1 MSNRWASDILKE
13 YIMKADAVLFDLDGT
28 LLNTLHGIAT
38 AANAV
43 LAEHDFPTHDIEEY
57 NIFVGDG
64 LRKLIERILPP
75 NSSED
80 TIDICV
86 EMFNKE
92 YAARCYDG
100 TVPYDGIMTMLDE
113 LVELDIPV
121 GILSNKPH
129 AFACEMVEYY
139 FSHIP
144 FAYVAGQQEGV
155 APKPDSEGVTLALE
169 ALNVMAENVLFVG
182 DTSVD
187 METAENSDMVAA
199 GVSWGFRPVEEL
211 LSYGAKIIIERPQ
224 EIVDY
229 VTS

>member
-1 MSNRWASDILKE
+1 
-13 YIMKADAVLFDLDGT
+13 MKADAVLFDLDGT
-28 LLNTLHGIAT
+28 LLNTLQGLAT
-38 AANAV
+38 AGNAV
-43 LAEHDFPTHDIEEY
+43 LAERGFPTHDIEDY

-64 LRKLIERILPP
+64 LRTLIERIVPQE
-75 NSSED
+75 SSEGEV
-80 TIDICV
+80 DICV
-86 EMFNKE
+86 AMFKEE
-92 YAARCYDG
+92 YASCCYDG
-100 TVPYDGIMTMLDE
+100 TAPYDGIMDMLE
-113 LVELDIPV
+113 EFVELEIPI

-129 AFACEMVEYY
+129 VFTCEMVDYY

-155 APKPDSEGVTLALE
+155 APKPDPEGVVLALE
-169 ALNVMAENVLFVG
+169 ALDVMAENVLFVG

-211 LSYGAKIIIERPQ
+211 LRYGANTIIERPQ

>member
-1 MSNRWASDILKE
+1 
-13 YIMKADAVLFDLDGT
+13 MKADAILFDLDGT
-28 LLNTLHGIAT
+28 LLDTLQGIAT

-43 LAEHDFPTHDIEEY
+43 LAENDFPTHDIEEY
-57 NIFVGDG
+57 NIFIGDG
-64 LRKLIERILPP
+64 LRTLVERIVPQ
-75 NSSED
+75 D
-80 TIDICV
+80 TNESVIESCV
-86 EMFNKE
+86 EMFREE
-92 YAARCYDG
+92 YAQCCYDG
-100 TVPYDGIMTMLDE
+100 AAPYDGILDMLDA
-113 LVELDIPV
+113 LVELDIPI

-129 AFACEMVEYY
+129 AFTCEMVDYY
-139 FSHIP
+139 FGHIP

-155 APKPDSEGVTLALE
+155 APKPDPEGVMLALE
-169 ALNVMAENVLFVG
+169 ALDVMAEEVLFVG

-211 LSYGAKIIIERPQ
+211 RRHGANIIIERPQ